1 MWCKCAFQDCF
12 NIILSSH
19 HVILRCCRIE
29 GTAVALT
36 AGPSTPALQG
46 SAQPHSAHATQRAAC
61 RATSAVE
68 PLRAVSDEAEG
79 SPHHRPPTPFWQ
91 ATLMAATSAP
101 RPDLASTLQQTSRVL
116 PQAMS
121 DVLPGSKSSSDK
133 EEPLDQDEKHLRHH
147 VQTWLDAA
155 VAVSGAGLLSHR
167 LIDRF
172 LCCPFKKILAP

>member
-1 MWCKCAFQDCF
+1 MWHKCACQYCF
-12 NIILSSH
+12 TIILLSH
-19 HVILRCCRIE
+19 HVVLRCCRTE
-29 GTAVALT
+29 STPMALT
-36 AGPSTPALQG
+36 TGPSTLAVQVSEQL
-46 SAQPHSAHATQRAAC
+46 HSAYATKRAAC

-68 PLRAVSDEAEG
+68 PLRAVFDEAEG

-121 DVLPGSKSSSDK
+121 DVLPGSRSSSDK
-133 EEPLDQDEKHLRHH
+133 EEPLGQDEQHLRHH

-155 VAVSGAGLLSHR
+155 VAVSGAGPLGH
-167 LIDRF
+167 
-172 LCCPFKKILAP
+172 